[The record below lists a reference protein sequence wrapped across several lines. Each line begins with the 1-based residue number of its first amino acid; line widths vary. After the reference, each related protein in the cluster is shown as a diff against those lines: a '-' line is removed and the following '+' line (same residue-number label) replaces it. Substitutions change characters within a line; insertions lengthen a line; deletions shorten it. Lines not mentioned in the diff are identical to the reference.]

1 MLIHRGFLTVLGLEN
16 GTALSDD
23 AKKAVE
29 WICKAKS
36 SVGKLVAKHVKNLQD
51 LQKQLAEE
59 SVDEVKEATRAEVL
73 SMLSHI
79 SEKEKKDLFSVVPAL
94 VAKARMCEPHDLEL
108 AGKLASAEDFFLDF
122 LDTELTAAMDSLK
135 HEDAEAAP
143 LCLVTDWGWTR
154 ASTRK
159 LQGQYKS
166 ATAFVQ
172 IYRKVNRKDGP
183 DLAQFCG
190 LSQLLST
197 LPMPFQEEKRMVEEW
212 AAQLESRYESLQEKT
227 LHGVFQK
234 CKEVDSSIDLILK
247 VAQGEAPPHSL
258 NLSVLHKLETQS
270 MGSSMKTLSQWFE
283 AHGAVNDNM
292 AASHLWKVL
301 LTVRALMKEPMNIRC
316 DSEDG
321 VSTFKVF
328 ASLDIDRSG
337 TQKLPTMGV
346 CSWCDVNNELMSPG
360 HCQGGQLGTI
370 LLQKMGCLEKDRL
383 LCFFSH
389 CFENICL
396 KVWCADFC
404 RT

>member
-1 MLIHRGFLTVLGLEN
+1 LILLIHRGFLTVLGLEN
-16 GTALSDD
+16 GTASSND

-154 ASTRK
+154 ESTRK

-212 AAQLESRYESLQEKT
+212 AAQLESRYESQT
-227 LHGVFQK
+227 
-234 CKEVDSSIDLILK
+234 
-247 VAQGEAPPHSL
+247 
-258 NLSVLHKLETQS
+258 
-270 MGSSMKTLSQWFE
+270 
-283 AHGAVNDNM
+283 
-292 AASHLWKVL
+292 AA
-301 LTVRALMKEPMNIRC
+301 
-316 DSEDG
+316 
-321 VSTFKVF
+321 
-328 ASLDIDRSG
+328 
-337 TQKLPTMGV
+337 
-346 CSWCDVNNELMSPG
+346 
-360 HCQGGQLGTI
+360 
-370 LLQKMGCLEKDRL
+370 
-383 LCFFSH
+383 
-389 CFENICL
+389 
-396 KVWCADFC
+396 
-404 RT
+404 